1 VMGKSEKEPYPSGD
15 PTTTPTFLVT
25 GATSGLGE
33 AIATQLADRRARV
46 LLGARTAERG
56 DAAVNRIRSQVPD
69 ADLAVAP
76 ADLSLM
82 REVRSLAYD
91 VMKTTTRLD
100 GLILNAAEAHSGIVL
115 TDEGIET
122 NFATNH
128 LSGFLLTHLLL
139 PLLQS
144 SAPAR
149 VVVVSSSVHA
159 QVRMVDLNSV
169 VTGAPLTPDS
179 YRTSKLLNILFVH
192 ELARRLQG
200 RQITANAADPGFVR
214 TNLGRHATGGRH
226 VLLTLTRPIQVSPDR
241 AAATPVYLAT
251 SVEVADATG
260 GYYAGGQ
267 PAEVS
272 ELAKNTKLARRLW
285 AVSAQALVNRRLAT
299 LNEMIAFG

>member
-1 VMGKSEKEPYPSGD
+1 V
-15 PTTTPTFLVT
+15 
-25 GATSGLGE
+25 
-33 AIATQLADRRARV
+33 TQLAERGARV
-46 LLGARTAERG
+46 LVGARTAARG
-56 DAAVNRIRSQVPD
+56 EAAAGRIRSQVPD
-69 ADLAVAP
+69 ADLEVVP

-91 VMKTTTRLD
+91 VMNSTQRLD
-100 GLILNAAEAHSGIVL
+100 GLILNAAEARSGIVL

-128 LSGFLLTHLLL
+128 LSGFLLMHLLL
-139 PLLQS
+139 PLLHS

-149 VVVVSSSVHA
+149 VVVISSSVHS

-179 YRTSKLLNILFVH
+179 YRTSKLLNILFVR
-192 ELARRLQG
+192 ELSRRLQG
-200 RQITANAADPGFVR
+200 KGITANAADPGYVR

-226 VLLTLTRPIQVSPDR
+226 VLLTLTRPMQVSPDR
-241 AAATPVYLAT
+241 AAITPVYLAT
-251 SVEVADATG
+251 SVEVAEATG
-260 GYYAGGQ
+260 GYYAGGH

>member
-1 VMGKSEKEPYPSGD
+1 
-15 PTTTPTFLVT
+15 VT

-33 AIATQLADRRARV
+33 AIATQLAEGGARV
-46 LLGARTAERG
+46 LVGARTTERG
-56 DAAVNRIRSQVPD
+56 EAAADRIRSHVPN
-69 ADLAVAP
+69 ADLVLAP

-82 REVRSLAYD
+82 KEVRSLAYD
-91 VMKTTTRLD
+91 VLDATPRLD
-100 GLILNAAEAHSGIVL
+100 GLILNAAEARSGIVL
-115 TDEGIET
+115 TEEGIET

-128 LSGFLLTHLLL
+128 LAGFLLVHLLL
-139 PLLQS
+139 PVLHL

-149 VVVVSSSVHA
+149 VIVISSSVHA

-179 YRTSKLLNILFVH
+179 YRTSKLLNILFVR
-192 ELARRLQG
+192 ELARRLEG
-200 RQITANAADPGFVR
+200 KRITANAADPGLVR

-226 VLLTLTRPIQVSPDR
+226 MLRTLTRPMQLNPDR

-251 SVEVADATG
+251 SADVAQATG
-260 GYYAGGQ
+260 GYYVGGH

-272 ELAKNTKLARRLW
+272 ELAKNAKLARRLW
-285 AVSAQALVNRRLAT
+285 AVSAQALVNRGLAT

>member
-1 VMGKSEKEPYPSGD
+1 MV
-15 PTTTPTFLVT
+15 
-25 GATSGLGE
+25 
-33 AIATQLADRRARV
+33 
-46 LLGARTAERG
+46 GARTAERAK
-56 DAAVNRIRSQVPD
+56 AATERIRSRVPD
-69 ADLAVAP
+69 PDLGLAV

-91 VMKTTTRLD
+91 VMDSTPRLD
-100 GLILNAAEAHSGIVL
+100 GLILNAAEARSGIVL

-128 LSGFLLTHLLL
+128 LAGFLLTHLLL
-139 PLLQS
+139 PLLHS
-144 SAPAR
+144 SVPAR
-149 VVVVSSSVHA
+149 VVVISSSAHA

-200 RQITANAADPGFVR
+200 KGITANAADPGLVR

-226 VLLTLTRPIQVSPDR
+226 MLRTLSRPIQVNPDR

-251 SVEVADATG
+251 SRDVAGVTG
-260 GYYAGGQ
+260 GYYAGGH

-272 ELAKNTKLARRLW
+272 DLAKNTKLARRLW
-285 AVSAQALVNRRLAT
+285 AVSAQALVTRGLAT

>member
-1 VMGKSEKEPYPSGD
+1 
-15 PTTTPTFLVT
+15 VT

-33 AIATQLADRRARV
+33 AIATQLAEGGARV
-46 LLGARTAERG
+46 LIGARTAARG
-56 DAAVNRIRSQVPD
+56 EAAADRIRSRVPD
-69 ADLAVAP
+69 ADLVLAP

-82 REVRSLAYD
+82 TEVRSLAYD
-91 VMKTTTRLD
+91 VKNVTPRLD
-100 GLILNAAEAHSGIVL
+100 GLILNAAEARSGIVL

-128 LSGFLLTHLLL
+128 LAGFLLTHLLL
-139 PLLQS
+139 PLLHT

-149 VVVVSSSVHA
+149 VVVISSSVHA
-159 QVRMVDLNSV
+159 QVKMVDLNSV

-200 RQITANAADPGFVR
+200 KGITANAADPGFVR

-226 VLLTLTRPIQVSPDR
+226 MLLTLTRPMQATPDR
-241 AAATPVYLAT
+241 AAATPIYLAT

-260 GYYAGGQ
+260 GYYAGGH

-272 ELAKNTKLARRLW
+272 ELAENTKLARRLW
-285 AVSAQALVNRRLAT
+285 AVSAQALVNRGLAT

>member
-1 VMGKSEKEPYPSGD
+1 M
-15 PTTTPTFLVT
+15 T

-33 AIATQLADRRARV
+33 AIATQLAEGGARV
-46 LLGARTAERG
+46 LIGARTAARG
-56 DAAVNRIRSQVPD
+56 EAAADRIRSRVPD
-69 ADLAVAP
+69 ADLVLAP

-82 REVRSLAYD
+82 TEVRSLAYD
-91 VMKTTTRLD
+91 VMDVTPRLD
-100 GLILNAAEAHSGIVL
+100 GLILNAAEARSGIVL

-128 LSGFLLTHLLL
+128 LAGFLLTHLLL
-139 PLLQS
+139 PLLHT

-149 VVVVSSSVHA
+149 VVVISSSVHA
-159 QVRMVDLNSV
+159 QVKMVDLNSV

-200 RQITANAADPGFVR
+200 KGITANAADPGFVR

-226 VLLTLTRPIQVSPDR
+226 MLLTLTRPMQATPDR
-241 AAATPVYLAT
+241 AAATPIYLAT

-260 GYYAGGQ
+260 GYYAGGH

-272 ELAKNTKLARRLW
+272 ELAENTKLARRLW
-285 AVSAQALVNRRLAT
+285 AVSAQALVNRGLAT

>member
-1 VMGKSEKEPYPSGD
+1 M
-15 PTTTPTFLVT
+15 T

-33 AIATQLADRRARV
+33 AIATQLAEGGARV
-46 LLGARTAERG
+46 LIGARTAERG
-56 DAAVNRIRSQVPD
+56 EAAADRIRSRVPD
-69 ADLAVAP
+69 ADLVLAP

-82 REVRSLAYD
+82 TEVRSLAYD
-91 VMKTTTRLD
+91 VKNVTPRLD
-100 GLILNAAEAHSGIVL
+100 GLILNAAEARSGIVL

-128 LSGFLLTHLLL
+128 LAGFLLTHLLL
-139 PLLQS
+139 PLLHT

-149 VVVVSSSVHA
+149 VVVISSSVHA
-159 QVRMVDLNSV
+159 QVKMVDLNSV

-200 RQITANAADPGFVR
+200 KGITANAADPGFVR

-226 VLLTLTRPIQVSPDR
+226 MLLTLTRPMQATPDR
-241 AAATPVYLAT
+241 AAATPIYLAT

-260 GYYAGGQ
+260 GYYAGGH

-272 ELAKNTKLARRLW
+272 ELAENTKLARRLW
-285 AVSAQALVNRRLAT
+285 AVSAQALVNRGLAT